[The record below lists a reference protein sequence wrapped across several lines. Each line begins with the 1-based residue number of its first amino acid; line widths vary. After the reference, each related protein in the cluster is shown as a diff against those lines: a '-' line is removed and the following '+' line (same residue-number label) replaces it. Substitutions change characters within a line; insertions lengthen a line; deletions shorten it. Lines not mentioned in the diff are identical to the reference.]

1 MSRVNYHEYIAS
13 DAWRKRRAAY
23 FKNRRKRC
31 RACHARKQIHLHH
44 ATYERLGAELD
55 QDLVPLCAGCHKRVH
70 AHHKEVGGS
79 LMDATDHI
87 IQVVAKERTRVRT
100 YETTRKP
107 PGRSDP
113 VNNALKRVRRR
124 KAKKVLKKYM
134 DERER
139 ATARGGSL

>member
-1 MSRVNYHEYIAS
+1 
-13 DAWRKRRAAY
+13 
-23 FKNRRKRC
+23 
-31 RACHARKQIHLHH
+31 
-44 ATYERLGAELD
+44 
-55 QDLVPLCAGCHKRVH
+55 
-70 AHHKEVGGS
+70 
-79 LMDATDHI
+79 MDATDHI